1 MNFILYFILGLLI
14 LFWLIR
20 RLLPIFLKKKFKQYQ
35 DNIDSHSETSKGKN
49 IKIKFPKGYK
59 KNKVDVSDIEDI
71 KYKEN
76 KK

>member
-35 DNIDSHSETSKGKN
+35 DNIASHSETSKGKN
-49 IKIKFPKGYK
+49 IKIKFPK
-59 KNKVDVSDIEDI
+59 E
-71 KYKEN
+71 
-76 KK
+76 

>member
-14 LFWLIR
+14 IFWLIR

-49 IKIKFPKGYK
+49 VKIKFLKDTRK
-59 KNKVDVSDIEDI
+59 I
-71 KYKEN
+71 K
-76 KK
+76 